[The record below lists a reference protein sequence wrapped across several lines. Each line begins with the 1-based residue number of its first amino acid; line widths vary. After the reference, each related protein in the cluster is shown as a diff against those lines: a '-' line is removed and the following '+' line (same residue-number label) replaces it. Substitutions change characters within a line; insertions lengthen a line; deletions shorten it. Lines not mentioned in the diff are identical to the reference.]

1 MTDQIK
7 LLITKYHD
15 RSSGAGVDTTKNIT
29 NDHVIL
35 ILDKHLQM
43 FPLEST
49 PILRPQSVSRLP
61 CLSFLRDRILYS
73 QAYESRVAFEDFGLN
88 SINEY
93 KDLSISRKSAF
104 YVLNPGGDLKDTQK
118 EFESLFK
125 RYEGYNY
132 CSMNTNILNAFIV
145 YQNGMV

>member
-7 LLITKYHD
+7 LLITRYHD
-15 RSSGAGVDTTKNIT
+15 RSSAAGVDTTKNIV

-49 PILRPQSVSRLP
+49 PTLRYQSVSRLP
-61 CLSFLRDRILYS
+61 CLSFLRDRILYAQS
-73 QAYESRVAFEDFGLN
+73 HASRVAFDDFGLN
-88 SINEY
+88 ALEEW
-93 KDLSISRKSAF
+93 KDVSVSRKSAF
-104 YVLNPGGDLKDTQK
+104 YVVNPTGDLKDTQK

-125 RYEGYNY
+125 R
-132 CSMNTNILNAFIV
+132 
-145 YQNGMV
+145 